1 MLLGTRWSKKLLRLM
16 IISNKK
22 LQVEFFKQPNYITK
36 TSNKLEKII
45 KDFSSFFSINEI
57 NLEISF
63 CSAQEIKK
71 INKQFRGQDKP
82 TNVLS
87 FPDENLTNISIICNG
102 EILICNDILLAE
114 AKDQNKEIFN
124 HFVHLLVH
132 SMLHIVG
139 YGHEQENDAILMEN
153 NEVKFLSKIGISDPY
168 K

>member
-22 LQVEFFKQPNYITK
+22 LQVEFFKQPNYIAK

-63 CSAQEIKK
+63 CSAQEIKR

-87 FPDENLTNISIICNG
+87 FPDENLTDISITCNG

-124 HFVHLLVH
+124 HFVCVLIFLALLHVFFGF
-132 SMLHIVG
+132 LHG
-139 YGHEQENDAILMEN
+139 FQSLFDALKHCIR
-153 NEVKFLSKIGISDPY
+153 FLVR
-168 K
+168 